1 MDQLT
6 ARENISI
13 ADLRQPMNI
22 EAFPQ
27 MIPGALRI
35 AMEEIEERHAEIPRG
50 FARSFSTVREKTKR
64 PKPVC
69 IVNVAGELQGRSGP
83 SDRANVLCNS
93 PTIDSFAG
101 SAINHR

>member
-13 ADLRQPMNI
+13 ADLRLPMNI

-35 AMEEIEERHAEIPRG
+35 AKEEMEERHSEIPRDSVLYCSLPK
-50 FARSFSTVREKTKR
+50 RSDRA
-64 PKPVC
+64 PVC
-69 IVNVAGELQGRSGP
+69 IVNAW
-83 SDRANVLCNS
+83 RAS
-93 PTIDSFAG
+93 RKED
-101 SAINHR
+101 